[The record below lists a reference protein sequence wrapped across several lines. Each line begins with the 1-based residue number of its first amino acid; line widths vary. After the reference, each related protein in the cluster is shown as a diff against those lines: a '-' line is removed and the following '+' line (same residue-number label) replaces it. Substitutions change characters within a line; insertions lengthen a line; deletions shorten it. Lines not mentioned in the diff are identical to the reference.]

1 MALFADVEN
10 DVIFEIAEALLVP
23 VMILIVLALAV
34 VLVELGGFFVELSRR
49 RRRDIMRLRNVAEGT
64 RRVLV
69 EGGSAEQARNQVT
82 SVAWSAAMGR
92 TLGRLVDD
100 WGKPDA
106 ESMMNKAIVEHDF
119 GSLRRLE
126 RTRILV
132 RAGPA
137 LGLMGTL
144 IPLSPALA
152 GLAAGDVQELS
163 DNLRV
168 AFSVTVIGLLIGA
181 IAFGISLVRDRLYSQ
196 DLSDLEFVANRLTS
210 TGPLLPVPS
219 PPADEPEKK
228 EGDGEKKDADAEK
241 KEREPAEAEEPA
253 KPPAGADAK
262 PAAEPV
268 KADAAAPAPDQKP
281 AEAEK
286 EASTS

>member
-1 MALFADVEN
+1 VPLFADVEN
-10 DVIFEIAEALLVP
+10 DVIFEIAEALRVP
-23 VMILIVLALAV
+23 VLILTVLALAV

-49 RRRDIMRLRNVAEGT
+49 RRRDITRLRSVAEST

-69 EGGSAEQARNQVT
+69 EGGGAERARRELA
-82 SVAWSAAMGR
+82 SVAWSVSMGR
-92 TLGRLVDD
+92 TLARLVDD

-106 ESMMNKAIVEHDF
+106 ESMMSKAIVEHDF
-119 GSLRRLE
+119 VSLRRLE

-210 TGPLLPVPS
+210 TGPLIEVPVPEKEKKEGE
-219 PPADEPEKK
+219 AEKKEGEAEKKDGEPEKK
-228 EGDGEKKDADAEK
+228 
-241 KEREPAEAEEPA
+241 PEEQ
-253 KPPAGADAK
+253 
-262 PAAEPV
+262 PAA
-268 KADAAAPAPDQKP
+268 AAAAAPANPTPDT
-281 AEAEK
+281 EK
-286 EASTS
+286 EASSS